1 MKFLELDTPA
11 LLIDRERLMKNLADM
26 QRYAEENGV
35 KLRPHTKTHKTP
47 EIAKMQ
53 LRQGA
58 CGIAVAKTGE
68 AEVMAENGLR
78 DIFIAN
84 EIVGETKLRRIA
96 ALIQS
101 GVRVSFGV
109 DTPCQVTE
117 AERVFA
123 AENVNAKCSPKPRRY
138 Q

>member
-78 DIFIAN
+78 DILSQTRSW
-84 EIVGETKLRRIA
+84 GRRSYGA
-96 ALIQS
+96 S
-101 GVRVSFGV
+101 
-109 DTPCQVTE
+109 
-117 AERVFA
+117 
-123 AENVNAKCSPKPRRY
+123 RR
-138 Q
+138 